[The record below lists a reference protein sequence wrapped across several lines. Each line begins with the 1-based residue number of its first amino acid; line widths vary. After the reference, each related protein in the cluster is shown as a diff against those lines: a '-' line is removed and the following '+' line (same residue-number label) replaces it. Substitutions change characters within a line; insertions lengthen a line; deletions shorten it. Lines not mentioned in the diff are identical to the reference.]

1 MKLGLILVLAILSVP
16 LPADAQQPARL
27 HRIGVLSHD
36 SFPPTLLESFRG
48 GLREL
53 GYVEGKTIALETQHA
68 DGKIERLAALADDLV
83 RLKVDVIFAVHTPAA
98 LAAKKATT
106 AIPIVVTRV
115 ADPVKTGL
123 VSNISRPGGN
133 ITGLSFIPELLS
145 GKRLELLKEALP
157 GVRRIAALWTADN
170 PGATVVA
177 MAMEPASAQLGLQL
191 LKVPVRSHSEFG
203 AAVEAAKRDGASALI
218 VTDDA
223 FVTRHRVE
231 LLKLAARHSL
241 PVFSLFEPV
250 AEAGGLMAYGPSTP
264 DMYRRAAYYV
274 DRILKG
280 EKPGDLPIEQPTRFH
295 LVVNLKTAK
304 ALGLEIPAS
313 LQLRADRLID

>member
-1 MKLGLILVLAILSVP
+1 MKLALILVLAVLSAP
-16 LPADAQQPARL
+16 LAADAQQAGRL

-36 SFPPTLLESFRG
+36 AFPPGLLELFRA
-48 GLREL
+48 GLRDL
-53 GYVEGKTIALETQHA
+53 GYVEGKTMVIETRHA
-68 DGKIERLAALADDLV
+68 DGKIERLAALADELV
-83 RLKVDVIFAVHTPAA
+83 RLKVDVIFAVNTPAA

-123 VSNISRPGGN
+123 VASISRPGGN

-157 GVRRIAALWTADN
+157 KVNRVAALWTADSA
-170 PGATVVA
+170 GAGQTV
-177 MAMEPASAQLGLQL
+177 MAMEPASARLGLQL
-191 LKVPVRSHSEFG
+191 LKTPVRKQSDFA
-203 AAVEAAKRDGASALI
+203 AAVEAAKRDGAGALI
-218 VTDDA
+218 VVDDA
-223 FVTRHRVE
+223 FVTRHRAE
-231 LLKLAARHSL
+231 LLKLAGKHSL

-295 LVVNLKTAK
+295 LVINLKTAK
-304 ALGLEIPAS
+304 ALDLAIPAS
-313 LQLRADRLID
+313 LRLRADRLID

>member
-1 MKLGLILVLAILSVP
+1 MKLGLILAFALLSAPLA
-16 LPADAQQPARL
+16 ADAQPAGRL
-27 HRIGVLSHD
+27 HRIAVLSHD
-36 SFPPTLLESFRG
+36 TFPPGLLESFQE

-53 GYVEGKTIALETQHA
+53 GYREGKTVAFELRHA
-68 DGKIERLAALADDLV
+68 DGKIERVAALADELV

-133 ITGLSFIPELLS
+133 VTGLSFIPELLS

-157 GVRRIAALWTADN
+157 GVRRIAALWPADN
-170 PGATVVA
+170 PGATQVV
-177 MAMEPASAQLGLQL
+177 MAMEPASARLGLQL
-191 LKVPVRSHSEFG
+191 LKTPVRSRGDFG
-203 AAVEAAKRDGASALI
+203 AAVEAAKREGAGALI

-231 LLKLAARHSL
+231 LVNLAAKQSL
-241 PVFSLFEPV
+241 PVFSLFEAV

-280 EKPGDLPIEQPTRFH
+280 EKPGDLPIEQPT
-295 LVVNLKTAK
+295 LS
-304 ALGLEIPAS
+304 AS

>member
-1 MKLGLILVLAILSVP
+1 VKLALILVIAVLFAP
-16 LPADAQQPARL
+16 LPADAQQAGRL

-36 SFPPTLLESFRG
+36 SFPPALLESFRG

-53 GYVEGKTIALETQHA
+53 GYVEGRTLAFEMRHA
-68 DGKIERLAALADDLV
+68 DGKIERVADLAEELV
-83 RLKVDVIFAVHTPAA
+83 RLKVDVIFAIHTPAA

-145 GKRLELLKEALP
+145 GKRLELLREALP
-157 GVRRIAALWTADN
+157 GIRRVAVLWTADN
-170 PGATVVA
+170 PGATEVA
-177 MAMEPASAQLGLQL
+177 MAMEPASARLGLQL
-191 LKVPVRSHSEFG
+191 LKTPVRSHGDFG
-203 AAVEAAKRDGASALI
+203 AAVEGAKRDGAGALI

-231 LLKLAARHSL
+231 LVKLAAKHSM

-295 LVVNLKTAK
+295 LVVNVKAAK
-304 ALGLEIPAS
+304 ALGLAIPAA